1 MSLAVADEDI
11 PLYRQ
16 VKEHILARIR
26 SGEWTPGGR
35 IPSENRL
42 TRDLGVSRMT
52 AHRALRELTAEGWIE
67 RVQGAGTFVAQSKPQ
82 LQALA
87 AQDLATEIRARGH
100 HHSAKVYILR
110 SERVGLAGQA
120 LLDLPPGSE
129 IFHSLIVH
137 RENGVPVLLE
147 DRYVNATLAPH
158 YLEQDFTRITASQ
171 YLPSIGAL
179 TRGEHIIEA
188 IKPDTQVQAM
198 LEIPADEPCLL
209 VRRRTWSGPGMMTA
223 ARLIY
228 PGSRYSL
235 GGELRPQTL
244 SARR

>member
-1 MSLAVADEDI
+1 MSLAVVNDDV

-26 SGEWTPGGR
+26 SGEWEPGGR
-35 IPSENRL
+35 IPSENNL

-52 AHRALRELTAEGWIE
+52 AHRALRELTSEGWLE

-100 HHSAKVYILR
+100 RHSAEVHILR
-110 SERVGLAGQA
+110 CERVGLAGQS

-137 RENGVPVLLE
+137 RENDVPVLLE
-147 DRYVNATLAPH
+147 DRYVNPALAPD
-158 YLEQDFTRITASQ
+158 YLQQDFTTTTASQ
-171 YLPSIGAL
+171 YLPSIGEL
-179 TRGEHIIEA
+179 SRGEHVIEA
-188 IKPDTQVQAM
+188 VKPDVQAQAM

-235 GGELRPQTL
+235 GGELRPQPQL
-244 SARR
+244 LPR